1 MGHRENT
8 REVGRLQP
16 KGRARDRAC
25 VERRHRRHELAW
37 PGVTGQEGKHRGKS
51 QRKWKQQPHGVSVCG
66 SSQESLLFF
75 GELGLFLSAGG
86 PRLHCPGVLN
96 HAGGLPCQWTVLCY
110 EELTGL
116 LEHMDY
122 PFKIEKKPPPPKTEE
137 HRSRNKREWRL
148 GQRKEGRIQIG
159 ENTFSPEMCGQ
170 NNLRNPER

>member
-96 HAGGLPCQWTVLCY
+96 HAGGLPCQEGSPRCWSWFRHTHNGAY
-110 EELTGL
+110 TQR
-116 LEHMDY
+116 
-122 PFKIEKKPPPPKTEE
+122 FT
-137 HRSRNKREWRL
+137 HRHAHRT
-148 GQRKEGRIQIG
+148 Q
-159 ENTFSPEMCGQ
+159 THT
-170 NNLRNPER
+170 